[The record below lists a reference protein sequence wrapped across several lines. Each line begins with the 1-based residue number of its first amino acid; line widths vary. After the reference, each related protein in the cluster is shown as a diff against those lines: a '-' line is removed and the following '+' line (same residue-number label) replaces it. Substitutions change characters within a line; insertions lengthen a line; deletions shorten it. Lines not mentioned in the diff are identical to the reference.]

1 MKTYAIIPVKSFAKA
16 KTRLNIPQIK
26 RESLCKEMLKEVLKT
41 LSKCK
46 SIDNIVIVSKDD
58 AVIKLSEPFGAIQ
71 IFDDDL
77 GVNQAVHLA
86 DQYLSDLEN
95 NYSVIFPQDIPMME
109 SSDIDNLLGFVK
121 SKNSVVLVPSRQFNG
136 TNALVRYYTGSM
148 KTQYDKGSYSH
159 QLDAAKSV
167 TKNISLAL
175 IRRIMLDIDD
185 EFDLT
190 FMLKQNEKPD
200 FCKKIRNVLNL

>member
-148 KTQYDKGSYSH
+148 KTQYDKCSY
-159 QLDAAKSV
+159 
-167 TKNISLAL
+167 
-175 IRRIMLDIDD
+175 
-185 EFDLT
+185 
-190 FMLKQNEKPD
+190 
-200 FCKKIRNVLNL
+200 

>member
-1 MKTYAIIPVKSFAKA
+1 MKTYAIIPVKSFSKA
-16 KTRLNIPQIK
+16 KTRLNIPQTK
-26 RESLCKEMLKEVLKT
+26 RELICKEMLEEVLRT

-58 AVIKLSEPFGAIQ
+58 AVVKLGKPFDAIQ

-121 SKNSVVLVPSRQFNG
+121 S
-136 TNALVRYYTGSM
+136 
-148 KTQYDKGSYSH
+148 
-159 QLDAAKSV
+159 
-167 TKNISLAL
+167 
-175 IRRIMLDIDD
+175 
-185 EFDLT
+185 
-190 FMLKQNEKPD
+190 
-200 FCKKIRNVLNL
+200 